1 MFLYKEDRRPLI
13 RYDVLFHRS
22 LISCFLGKMP
32 ALAGLAGLPARL
44 GRGAGTVAS
53 KPGGPVRQ
61 KKTVG
66 YEARPEHLHCL
77 GWCNKLIGCH

>member
-1 MFLYKEDRRPLI
+1 MYLYKEDRRPLI

-61 KKTVG
+61 KKPLDMKPGLNTCTVLAG
-66 YEARPEHLHCL
+66 VI
-77 GWCNKLIGCH
+77 N